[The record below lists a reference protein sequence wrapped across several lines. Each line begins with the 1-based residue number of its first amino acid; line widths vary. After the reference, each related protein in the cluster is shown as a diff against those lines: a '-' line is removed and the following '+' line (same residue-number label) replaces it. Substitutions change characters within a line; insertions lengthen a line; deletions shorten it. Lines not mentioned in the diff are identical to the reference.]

1 MKKLAE
7 NAKIPC
13 AVCRDLMPLVQDG
26 IASPESEQLVRAHI
40 AVCPACQALW
50 QRTELLFTLGLAVLD
65 AIIKQMA
72 LLESFAPGNF
82 LANLVSGCILYVGL
96 GGVGWLIG
104 WLLHYAK
111 ESTHENKS

>member
-1 MKKLAE
+1 MKTKNKKTKTMRRLAL
-7 NAKIPC
+7 A
-13 AVCRDLMPLVQDG
+13 A
-26 IASPESEQLVRAHI
+26 
-40 AVCPACQALW
+40 ALLLILAL
-50 QRTELLFTLGLAVLD
+50 LLFTLGLAVLD

-72 LLESFAPGNF
+72 LLESFTSGNF
-82 LANLVSGCILYVGL
+82 LANLVSGCILYVSL